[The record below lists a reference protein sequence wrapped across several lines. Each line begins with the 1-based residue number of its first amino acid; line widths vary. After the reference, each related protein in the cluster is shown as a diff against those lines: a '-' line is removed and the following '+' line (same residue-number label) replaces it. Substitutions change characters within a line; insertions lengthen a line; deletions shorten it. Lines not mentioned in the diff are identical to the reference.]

1 MGPTRRKG
9 KARPDGQEDA
19 DSLERLV
26 AAVGEA
32 ASGMHWLGSGAFV
45 LDASWPAAL
54 SDVYRRFDGASLFL
68 DTIVLVAANQIRAE
82 RRSDPGVTEAERRS
96 AYYRVGELEGDD
108 LYVDDDGRVWRVEED
123 TGEWLLEGSRLDR
136 WLLGVFE
143 AQGML
148 YDRDGEFLDD
158 AFDEDGELVPA
169 MNERMSRRLLKRDRD
184 AAAPRWRLARAM
196 VQQDKLAEAREQ
208 LEAVVAGEP
217 AFAWAWFDLGR
228 ISEKLGELGGAVDE
242 LEAAAQ
248 ARPEYEHAG
257 YFWAQAARLAHAAG
271 DEARRA
277 ACAREAL
284 QRAPDLALRQRD
296 GARESLES
304 GEVEAAREL
313 VETAAALA
321 PRDLMVLDLLA
332 RVHAHAAEP
341 DDKPDPLA

>member
-1 MGPTRRKG
+1 MGPMKRKG
-9 KARPDGQEDA
+9 KSRPDGRDETAPLD
-19 DSLERLV
+19 RLV
-26 AAVGEA
+26 AAVGQA
-32 ASGMHWLGSGAFV
+32 ASGMHWLGAGAIV

-54 SDVYRRFDGASLFL
+54 SEVYRRFDGASLFL
-68 DTIVLVAANQIRAE
+68 DTVVLAPASQVKAE

-96 AYYRVGELEGDD
+96 AYYHAGEIEGDE
-108 LYVDDDGRVWRVEED
+108 LYVDDEGGVWRVEED

-136 WLLGVFE
+136 WLLGFFE

-148 YDRDGEFLDD
+148 YDRDGEFSDD
-158 AFDEDGELVPA
+158 AFDEEGELTAA
-169 MNERMSRRLLKRDRD
+169 MSERMNRRLLKRDRD
-184 AAAPRWRLARAM
+184 ASAPRWRLARAM
-196 VQQDKLAEAREQ
+196 VQQGKLAEAREQ

-277 ACAREAL
+277 ACARAAL
-284 QRAPDLALRQRD
+284 ARTPDLVARQRD
-296 GARESLES
+296 GARESLEA

-313 VETAAALA
+313 IETAAALA

-332 RVHAHAAEP
+332 RVQARVDENEP
-341 DDKPDPLA
+341 PA

>member
-1 MGPTRRKG
+1 MRRTG
-9 KARPDGQEDA
+9 KAREDDRGEA
-19 DSLERLV
+19 APLDRLV
-26 AAVGEA
+26 TAVGEA
-32 ASGMHWLGSGAFV
+32 ASGMHWLGAGAFV

-54 SDVYRRFDGASLFL
+54 AEVYRRFDGASLFL
-68 DTIVLVAANQIRAE
+68 DTIVLAAASQVKGE
-82 RRSDPGVTEAERRS
+82 RRGDAGVTEAERRS
-96 AYYRVGELEGDD
+96 AYHRVGEIEGDS
-108 LYVDDDGRVWRVEED
+108 LYVDDDGRVWRMEED

-148 YDRDGEFLDD
+148 YDRDGEFSDD
-158 AFDEDGELVPA
+158 AFDEDGDLTAV
-169 MNERMSRRLLKRDRD
+169 MSERMNRRLLKRDRD

-196 VQQDKLAEAREQ
+196 VQQGKLAEAREQ
-208 LEAVVAGEP
+208 LEAVVAAEP

-257 YFWAQAARLAHAAG
+257 YFWAQAARVAHVAG

-284 QRAPDLALRQRD
+284 ARAPDLVARQRD
-296 GARESLES
+296 GARASLEA
-304 GEVEAAREL
+304 GELEAAREL
-313 VETAAALA
+313 VETAVALA

-332 RVHAHAAEP
+332 RVHARVDEEEP
-341 DDKPDPLA
+341 PA